1 MPNPLEKYSKKNTR
15 RILSVQQIWN
25 EVVPRKYLP
34 LLYSKESGKR
44 NLNNRLG
51 KYETCSNKYT
61 DAKKEI
67 LVQTKVDTLH
77 RGVEEEDAN
86 VFKRGGGGEGYLRQ
100 HPGFHFVFR

>member
-44 NLNNRLG
+44 NLYNRLG
-51 KYETCSNKYT
+51 KYETSSKKYN
-61 DAKKEI
+61 DVKKKEI
-67 LVQTKVDTLH
+67 VVQTKVDTIH
-77 RGVEEEDAN
+77 RGAE
-86 VFKRGGGGEGYLRQ
+86 
-100 HPGFHFVFR
+100 